1 MKYFAGA
8 ISAFNIMLIMLAG
21 ASFLN
26 LWDKNKL
33 NKYQIHQY
41 VVAVFG
47 AVLFFFFGL
56 DKLLMGIDKLDSIRT
71 YQLIIDKSEIM
82 LLGILGIY
90 FVGYGFVLCWLKEN
104 WKREVEKEKLLNFW
118 EFMKNNLL
126 FFLNFYTVVGAIL
139 LLICYYLVN
148 YAVITNL

>member
-47 AVLFFFFGL
+47 AILFFFFGL
-56 DKLLMGIDKLDSIRT
+56 NDFLLGIDKIPFIKNF
-71 YQLIIDKSEIM
+71 QMVIDKSEII

-90 FVGYGFVLCWLKEN
+90 FTGYGFVLCWLKEN
-104 WKREVEKEKLLNFW
+104 WKREEEKEKLLNFW
-118 EFMKNNLL
+118 EFMKTNKL
-126 FFLNFYTVVGAIL
+126 FFLNFYTVVGVVL